1 MAASEEEAG
10 AVSSPAA
17 GELELV
23 RAFVNSVDLEA
34 GVDELADPAALAA
47 WLAARGL
54 AGPGERLRPADLA
67 RAVELRE
74 ALRALL
80 LANAGHGLAPGAVSA
95 LDRAAARSRLA
106 VRFDPAGR
114 ATLEPEGSGLDR
126 AVGRLL
132 AAVHTAMV
140 DGTWP
145 RLKAC
150 ANDTCQWAFYDRS
163 KNRSGRWCTMQA
175 CGNTLKARAY
185 RRRRAAPDASSS

>member
-1 MAASEEEAG
+1 
-10 AVSSPAA
+10 VPSSPAPGA
-17 GELELV
+17 LELV
-23 RAFVNSVDLEA
+23 RGFVNSVDLEA
-34 GVDELADPAALAA
+34 GVDQFADPAALAA
-47 WLAARGL
+47 WLAERGL
-54 AGPGERLRPADLA
+54 ADLGERLRGGDLE

-80 LANAGHGLAPGAVSA
+80 LANAGHGLDRDAVGA
-95 LDRAAARSRLA
+95 LDRVAGRSRLT
-106 VRFDPAGR
+106 VRFDAAGL
-114 ATLEPEGSGLDR
+114 AALEPQGSGLDR

-132 AAVHTAMV
+132 AAVHSAMV

-150 ANDTCQWAFYDRS
+150 ANDTCRWAFYDRS

-185 RRRRAAPDASSS
+185 RRRLAARDQGAPGG